1 MKAPPDGYTLL
12 LVGASSAINVTLY
25 GKSQFQLP
33 QRHHTSCRHD
43 SKHCHLPRR
52 AYAPHINAE
61 TVERGACKNK
71 ESHERGKGGELK
83 SHSRALILGAYGRF
97 GSGGSLS
104 FRSTNNSAAASAL

>member
-1 MKAPPDGYTLL
+1 MTALSLQSSSIRPKQKLKIIHDLPVGFIVTFRLL
-12 LVGASSAINVTLY
+12 
-25 GKSQFQLP
+25 
-33 QRHHTSCRHD
+33 R
-43 SKHCHLPRR
+43 RR

-104 FRSTNNSAAASAL
+104 LRSTNNSAAASAL